1 MNSHINSFDNYLN
14 ELYRK
19 WIGLILIMGIVLV
32 PLFGL
37 LDLVMMPSDK
47 LYLFWILRGIV
58 TIVCISQYFLLKK
71 YTPDKFVISHAYV
84 FTFVVGGMISYMT
97 THLGGFDS
105 SYYAGLNLVFIAV
118 NLFLPWNA
126 LLGAINGIM
135 ILLQYIL
142 LNLVIDHEWM
152 MISFVNNL
160 YFIVSTI
167 IIAVTIGHYKHI
179 LTKAEFNARTS
190 LWGEMEIAKKIQTA
204 LLPKIRTLPGYEI
217 ACDMQ
222 PADEVG
228 GDYYDF
234 IEPENSDVNWICI
247 GDVSGHG
254 VTAGLV
260 MMMAQTSLSTLVNKD
275 PDISPSDLLSQSNE
289 VLKDNIS
296 RLGESKYLTITALK
310 LKESQVTFSG
320 LHQDILVFR
329 KQSNLVEAIET
340 RGFWLGIKSK
350 IGKALYDDQ
359 TTMQT
364 DDIMLLYTD
373 GVIELADKDDL
384 MYGIERLSSKFEEF
398 ARKQDSIDNC
408 LKKLRED
415 ISNFSSTPDDDISL
429 VIIKKT

>member
-1 MNSHINSFDNYLN
+1 
-14 ELYRK
+14 
-19 WIGLILIMGIVLV
+19 MGIVLV

-47 LYLFWILRGIV
+47 LYLFWMLRGIV
-58 TIVCISQYFLLKK
+58 TLVCIAQYFILKK
-71 YTPDKFVISHAYV
+71 YTPDKLVIYHAYV

-135 ILLQYIL
+135 ILLQYVL
-142 LNLVIDHEWM
+142 LNLVIEHEWL
-152 MISFVNNL
+152 MISFINNL

-167 IIAVTIGHYKHI
+167 IIAVTIGHHKHV

-204 LLPKIRTLPGYEI
+204 LLPKIRTLPGYQI
-217 ACDMQ
+217 VCDMQ

-234 IEPENSDVNWICI
+234 IEPENSDVNWVCI

-275 PDISPSDLLSQSNE
+275 PNISPSDLLSQSNE

-310 LKESQVTFSG
+310 LQDTQITFSG
-320 LHQDILVFR
+320 LHQDLLVFR
-329 KQSNLVEAIET
+329 NQTNLVEAIET
-340 RGFWLGIKSK
+340 RGFWLGIKSN
-350 IGKALYDDQ
+350 ISRALYDDQ
-359 TTMQT
+359 ITMQT
-364 DDIMLLYTD
+364 DDLMLLFTD
-373 GVIELADKDDL
+373 GVIELADKDDQ
-384 MYGIERLSSKFEEF
+384 MYGIERLTSKFEEF
-398 ARKQDSIDNC
+398 AQEHVSIDHC
-408 LKKLRED
+408 LQKLRDD
-415 ISNFSSTPDDDISL
+415 INSFSETPDDDISL
-429 VIIKKT
+429 VVIKKT